1 MIFSLL
7 SKMERYRM
15 TEIENK
21 NQSVT
26 PESCHINTKT
36 SLYTILMM
44 IVFKPFQLSRRVNSN
59 VTHLK
64 VSLMSKVNE
73 RIIGR

>member
-1 MIFSLL
+1 MIFLLL

-15 TEIENK
+15 TEIK
-21 NQSVT
+21 IKINQSRRNLA
-26 PESCHINTKT
+26 I
-36 SLYTILMM
+36 SLQKFLYAILMM
-44 IVFKPFQLSRRVNSN
+44 IVFKPFRLSNRVDSN

-73 RIIGR
+73 RIMGR